1 MHMEAGEW
9 RRTATTWNSLTRQ
22 CKSGKKHKSYVRDLV
37 GLPAEMIKEVAAD
50 IGKYRERLLKCLC
63 DDNQLVVAHAL
74 LVLKRANDPMLT
86 ELPKELL
93 NRHGKITLRIGS
105 FSETMELGAFAR
117 MLKKEAAT
125 GVRV

>member
-1 MHMEAGEW
+1 MEENRNNNNLELFDAAVQIW
-9 RRTATTWNSLTRQ
+9 
-22 CKSGKKHKSYVRDLV
+22 KKAQVVRERP
-37 GLPAEMIKEVAAD
+37 GWPPAEMIKEVAAD

-125 GVRV
+125 RVRV